1 MHNHGED
8 PGVASARTGR
18 TFITRRAITRMEFT
32 FHTLSGTMDRPSDQ
46 RPLLILV
53 DGLCPICKHEGRVLQ
68 RLDRGR
74 NLIALDDITRPGF
87 DPGHF
92 GLTQAQVMGSIHA
105 ITPDGRVLRGM
116 EVFRAA
122 YARLGWGWLWAPTG
136 WPVLRP
142 IFDALYRVF
151 AKVRPRLS
159 GYKPCEGDRC
169 AIK

>member
-1 MHNHGED
+1 MSSPTD
-8 PGVASARTGR
+8 P
-18 TFITRRAITRMEFT
+18 
-32 FHTLSGTMDRPSDQ
+32 

-74 NLIALDDITRPGF
+74 NLIALDDITRNGF
-87 DPGHF
+87 DPGQF
-92 GLTQAQVMGSIHA
+92 GLTQTQVIGSIHA

-122 YARLGWGWLWAPTG
+122 YTRLGWGWLWAPTG

-151 AKVRPRLS
+151 ARVRPRLS